1 MARSSRPAVS
11 QPAADFALS
20 LVRELE
26 GFRRELALFPDDA
39 TVWDTVPG
47 ITNSAGNLALHVA
60 GNLQYFIGH
69 VLGGTG
75 YVRNRDQEFSRR
87 SGSRDEI
94 YAELDAASA
103 VVMMVLPPLEVD
115 VLAKEYPEVVMNI
128 RFRTGAFLVHLA
140 SHAGFHLGQAG
151 YLRRA
156 ITRDPTSSGPIPL
169 GPMAL

>member
-1 MARSSRPAVS
+1 VS
-11 QPAADFALS
+11 QPATDFALS

-39 TVWDTVPG
+39 AVWKTVPG

-60 GNLQYFIGH
+60 GNLQYFIGT

-75 YVRNRDQEFSRR
+75 YVRNREQEFSGRR
-87 SGSRDEI
+87 VSRDEI
-94 YAELDAASA
+94 YAELDTAIA
-103 VVMMVLPPLEVD
+103 VVMKVLPGLSGEE
-115 VLAKEYPEVVMNI
+115 LKAEFPEAVMDSK
-128 RFRTGAFLVHLA
+128 FRTGAFLVHLC

-151 YLRRA
+151 YLRRVVTGSA
-156 ITRDPTSSGPIPL
+156 TSSGPIPL